1 MDEVVMARISSIG
14 NFAQSLYRRG
24 GGRRLRDCANA
35 SADPR
40 RGAGRNV
47 LRNGARPMKLGRLGY
62 RPVVLLLAALS
73 VFALASSPAAAQSD
87 YPSRPIRLVV
97 GFAAGGGNDIFAR
110 LVADKASQI
119 LGQSVI
125 VENLPGAGGRIAPE
139 YVIHQPADGYTLFV
153 GPSGAMAV
161 AAAIYPDL
169 KYSPT
174 KDFVPLAMIANFPLI
189 MVIGADNPSQNLK
202 EFVAWMKAHPDKAN
216 YASSSPAFVI
226 VTELFKLKSG
236 MPGTMIPY
244 KSSNE
249 MNLSVI
255 QGQSAMTIADGPPT
269 IPQVK
274 AGKVKA
280 VAVTGKER
288 SDELPDVPSMAE
300 AGYPEVDVHLWSGI
314 FAPSKVP
321 PAIVAKLQKAFAAA
335 IADASVAA
343 KLKAMAV
350 NPGGATPDQFE
361 KIIQADVVKFGD
373 VVKAANLKFEE

>member
-1 MDEVVMARISSIG
+1 MG
-14 NFAQSLYRRG
+14 FADLKYG
-24 GGRRLRDCANA
+24 
-35 SADPR
+35 PI
-40 RGAGRNV
+40 
-47 LRNGARPMKLGRLGY
+47 
-62 RPVVLLLAALS
+62 LAALW
-73 VFALASSPAAAQSD
+73 LAAAIAPASAQSD

-125 VENLPGAGGRIAPE
+125 VENKPGAGGRLAPE
-139 YVIHQPADGYTLFV
+139 YVLSQPGDGYTLFV

-161 AAAIYPDL
+161 AAAIYSDL

-174 KDFVPLAMIANFPLI
+174 KDFVPVAMIANFPLI
-189 MVIGADNPSQNLK
+189 MVIGEDNPSKNVK
-202 EFVAWMKAHPDKAN
+202 EFVAWMKQHPDKAN
-216 YASSSPAFVI
+216 YASSSPAFTI
-226 VTELFKLKSG
+226 TTELLKLKTG

-255 QGQSAMTIADGPPT
+255 EGQTAMTIADGPPT

-280 VAVTGKER
+280 IAVTGKDR
-288 SDELPDVPSMAE
+288 SSELPDVPSMAE
-300 AGYPEVDVHLWSGI
+300 AGYPDVDVHLWSGV
-314 FAPSKVP
+314 FAPSAT
-321 PAIVAKLQKAFAAA
+321 PAPIVAKLQKAFAQA
-335 IADASVAA
+335 IADPGVSQ

-350 NPGGATPDQFE
+350 DPGGATPEEFT
-361 KIIQADVVKFGD
+361 KIIDRDVVTFRD

>member
-1 MDEVVMARISSIG
+1 
-14 NFAQSLYRRG
+14 
-24 GGRRLRDCANA
+24 
-35 SADPR
+35 
-40 RGAGRNV
+40 V
-47 LRNGARPMKLGRLGY
+47 LATAVAPSR
-62 RPVVLLLAALS
+62 
-73 VFALASSPAAAQSD
+73 AQSD
-87 YPSRPIRLVV
+87 YPSRPIRLIV

-125 VENLPGAGGRIAPE
+125 VENKPGAGGRLAPE
-139 YVIHQPADGYTLFV
+139 YVLSQPGDGYTLFV
-153 GPSGAMAV
+153 GPSGAMAI
-161 AAAIYPDL
+161 AAAIYSDL

-174 KDFVPLAMIANFPLI
+174 KDFVPVAMIAHFPLI
-189 MVIGADNPSQNLK
+189 MVIGADNPSTNLK
-202 EFVAWMKAHPDKAN
+202 EFVAWMKQHPDKAN
-216 YASSSPAFVI
+216 YASSSPAFTI
-226 VTELFKLKSG
+226 VTELVKLKSG

-280 VAVTGKER
+280 IAVTGKER
-288 SDELPDVPSMAE
+288 SAELPDVPTMAE
-300 AGYPEVDVHLWSGI
+300 AGYPDIDVTLWSGV
-314 FAPSKVP
+314 FAPSATPGPV
-321 PAIVAKLQKAFAAA
+321 VAKLQKAFVQA
-335 IADASVAA
+335 IADPGVSQ

-350 NPGGATPDQFE
+350 DPGGATPEEFT
-361 KIIQADVVKFGD
+361 KIMNSDVDKFRG

>member
-1 MDEVVMARISSIG
+1 MS
-14 NFAQSLYRRG
+14 FAEFSRRAMLTG
-24 GGRRLRDCANA
+24 
-35 SADPR
+35 
-40 RGAGRNV
+40 
-47 LRNGARPMKLGRLGY
+47 
-62 RPVVLLLAALS
+62 LLLGAAI
-73 VFALASSPAAAQSD
+73 APAAAQSD
-87 YPSRPIRLVV
+87 FPSRPIRLVV

-110 LVADKASQI
+110 LVADKASQL
-119 LGQSVI
+119 LGQTVI
-125 VENLPGAGGRIAPE
+125 VENKPGAGGRLAPE
-139 YVIHQPADGYTLFV
+139 YVLQQPADGYTLFV
-153 GPSGAMAV
+153 GPSGALAV

-189 MVIGADNPSQNLK
+189 MVIGADNPSKDVK

-280 VAVTGKER
+280 IAVTGKER

-300 AGYPEVDVHLWSGI
+300 AGFPDVDVHLWSGV
-314 FAPSKVP
+314 FAPTATPKPV
-321 PAIVAKLQKAFAAA
+321 VAKLQKAFAEA
-335 IADASVAA
+335 IADPGVSQ

-350 NPGGATPDQFE
+350 NPGGATPEQFV
-361 KIIQADVVKFGD
+361 KIINSDIAKFAD

>member
-1 MDEVVMARISSIG
+1 MRLKDFS
-14 NFAQSLYRRG
+14 RR
-24 GGRRLRDCANA
+24 
-35 SADPR
+35 S
-40 RGAGRNV
+40 
-47 LRNGARPMKLGRLGY
+47 
-62 RPVVLLLAALS
+62 LLAALLLGA
-73 VFALASSPAAAQSD
+73 ALAPASAQSD
-87 YPSRPIRLVV
+87 FPNRTIRLVV

-125 VENLPGAGGRIAPE
+125 VENKPGAGGRLAPE
-139 YVIHQPADGYTLFV
+139 YVLSQPADGYTLFL
-153 GPSGAMAV
+153 GPSGAMAI
-161 AAAIYPDL
+161 AAAIYTDL

-174 KDFVPLAMIANFPLI
+174 KDFIPVAMIANFPLI
-189 MVIGADNPSQNLK
+189 MVIGADNPSKTLK
-202 EFVAWMKAHPDKAN
+202 DFIAWMKEHPDKAN
-216 YASSSPAFVI
+216 YASSSPAFTI
-226 VTELFKLKSG
+226 TTELLKLKSG

-274 AGKVKA
+274 ADKVRA
-280 VAVTGKER
+280 LAVTGKER

-300 AGYPEVDVHLWSGI
+300 AGYPDVDVHLWSGI
-314 FAPSKVP
+314 FAPSATP
-321 PAIVAKLQKAFAAA
+321 PAVIAKLQKVFAEAV
-335 IADASVAA
+335 ADPGVSQ

-350 NPGGATPDQFE
+350 NPGGATPEQFS
-361 KIIQADVVKFGD
+361 KIIVGDIAKFGE